1 MVLLLLRSQMYKSHY
16 YMLLIQEY
24 TNGKLTDN
32 FYLKDT
38 VYPGTVTYTTYEAAA
53 AEAKKLNYET
63 DPNTKLECVVVLN
76 HTIRKP

>member
-1 MVLLLLRSQMYKSHY
+1 
-16 YMLLIQEY
+16 MLLIQEY

-63 DPNTKLECVVVLN
+63 DPNTKIECVVVLN